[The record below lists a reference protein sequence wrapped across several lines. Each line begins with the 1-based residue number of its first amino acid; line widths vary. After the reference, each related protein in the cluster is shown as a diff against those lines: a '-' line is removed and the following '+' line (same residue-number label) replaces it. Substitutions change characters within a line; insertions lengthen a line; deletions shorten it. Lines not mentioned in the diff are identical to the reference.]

1 MPRRAVVSCLYC
13 MPHRGLAAFAIGHG
27 DDESAASRNLQKFT
41 NMKGKVGNF
50 LLPKPLMCWFS
61 RTKYDKVRK
70 KVLTLR

>member
-1 MPRRAVVSCLYC
+1 M
-13 MPHRGLAAFAIGHG
+13 G
-27 DDESAASRNLQKFT
+27 DDGNAASYNLQKFT

-61 RTKYDKVRK
+61 RTKYDKVPK